1 MSTELFNVADI
12 FGENVFNDTVMQERL
27 PKKVYKNLR
36 KTIEEGKDLD
46 LETADVIAH
55 EMKEWAIEKG
65 ATHYTHWFLPL
76 TGVTAEKHDSFISA
90 PLPSGKVLMT
100 FSGKELIKG
109 EPDASSFPSG
119 GLRATFEAR
128 GYTAWDCTSPAFVR
142 QDAGG
147 ATLCIPTAFCSY
159 TGEALDQKTPLL
171 RSMEAINKEA
181 LRLLRLFGNTTS
193 KKVTPSVGAEQEYF
207 LVDAEKFEERK
218 DLIYTGRTLFGAMP
232 PKGQE
237 LDDHYFGTIRQRIAS
252 FMRDVN
258 IQLWKV
264 GVPSKTQ
271 HNEVAPAQHELAPIY
286 TEANIAVDQNQLTMQ
301 TLKRVACQHGL
312 KCLLHEKPFAG
323 VNGSGKH
330 NNWSITTDDGINL
343 LEPGKTPHE
352 NTQFLLVLACI
363 MKAVNVHADL
373 LRESAADPGND
384 HRLGANEAPP
394 AIISIFLGEQL
405 EDVVEQLI
413 STGEATH
420 SLKGGKLETGVS
432 TLPDLFKDAT
442 DRNRTSPFA
451 FTGNKFEFRMVGSR
465 DSIANPNIV
474 LNTIVAEAFAD
485 ACDIL
490 EKADDFDLA
499 VHDLI
504 KEYLTENQRI
514 IFNGNG
520 YSDAWV
526 AEAER
531 RGLPNIKSMVEA
543 IPAITTDKAVELFER
558 FNVFTKAELESRAE
572 IQYEAYAKAINIEAR
587 TMIDMASK
595 QFLPAFIKY
604 TKTLADTINA
614 VKAAGVDAT
623 VQTEALKEVSALM
636 AETKAALDNLVKT
649 TADAAA
655 KEEGEVQ
662 ATYYHTEVVPAMDAL
677 RTPVDK
683 LEMIVD
689 KEAWPMPSYG
699 DLIFE
704 V

>member
-264 GVPSKTQ
+264 GVPAKTQ

-330 NNWSITTDDGINL
+330 DNWSITTDDGINL
-343 LEPGKTPHE
+343 LDPGKTPHE

-363 MKAVNVHADL
+363 LKAVNKHADL

-384 HRLGANEAPP
+384 HRLGANETPP

-558 FNVFTKAELESRAE
+558 FSVFTKAELESRAE

-636 AETKAALDNLVKT
+636 AETKVALDRLVKVT
-649 TADAAA
+649 GEAAA

>member
-264 GVPSKTQ
+264 GVPAKTQ

-330 NNWSITTDDGINL
+330 DNWSITTDDGINL
-343 LEPGKTPHE
+343 LDPGKTPHE

-363 MKAVNVHADL
+363 LKAVNKHADL

-384 HRLGANEAPP
+384 HRLGANETPP

-520 YSDAWV
+520 YSDEWV

-558 FNVFTKAELESRAE
+558 FSVFTKAELESRAE

-604 TKTLADTINA
+604 TKTLADTVNA
-614 VKAAGVDAT
+614 VKAAGVDAS
-623 VQTEALKEVSALM
+623 VQTETLKEVSALM

>member
-264 GVPSKTQ
+264 GVPAKTQ

-330 NNWSITTDDGINL
+330 DNWSITTDDGINL
-343 LEPGKTPHE
+343 LDPGKTPHE

-363 MKAVNVHADL
+363 LKAVNKHADL

-558 FNVFTKAELESRAE
+558 FSVFTKAELESRAE

-604 TKTLADTINA
+604 TKTLADTVNA
-614 VKAAGVDAT
+614 VKAAGVDAS
-623 VQTEALKEVSALM
+623 VQTETLKEVSALM
-636 AETKAALDNLVKT
+636 AETKAALDKLVKVT
-649 TADAAA
+649 GEAAA